1 MESISNAATAAAKAV
16 WGENTTQQ
24 EPVSG
29 VQGDVSK
36 GEPYDAG
43 NMEPARQEQVEKSME
58 GRHVESAP
66 IPHPQEDTTFRQS
79 DTHDTRDTG
88 RIPQKAS
95 DLNDVDTTTPAQASK
110 PSAALEGYDSRPAEG
125 LAARPV
131 ENIAINDGR
140 DASRDKT
147 TESKPLES
155 KAPGS
160 KPLESEPLESKA
172 LGSNPLE
179 SESLESKALDSKP
192 LESKPLESTS
202 SMPSAE
208 KTESESEESK
218 GTGQEYVRTTGFAAD
233 GGDFDA
239 TKPGAGREADRLLE
253 EKGIHHGEDG
263 FGHDGK
269 DKPSLG
275 ERIKAKLHKH

>member
-16 WGENTTQQ
+16 WGENTTKQ

-43 NMEPARQEQVEKSME
+43 NMEPARQQQVEKSME
-58 GRHVESAP
+58 GRHVESEP

-79 DTHDTRDTG
+79 DTRDTG
-88 RIPQKAS
+88 QIPQKAS

-140 DASRDKT
+140 DASRDKI
-147 TESKPLES
+147 TESTPLES
-155 KAPGS
+155 KALSS
-160 KPLESEPLESKA
+160 KPLESEPLGSKV
-172 LGSNPLE
+172 LDSKPLE
-179 SESLESKALDSKP
+179 SKP

-202 SMPSAE
+202 SMPSTE
-208 KTESESEESK
+208 KNESESEESK

>member
-16 WGENTTQQ
+16 WGENTTKQ

-43 NMEPARQEQVEKSME
+43 NMGKHSHLISYQYQPSLTDTASPEPARQEQVEKSME
-58 GRHVESAP
+58 GRHVESEP

-79 DTHDTRDTG
+79 DTRDTG

-140 DASRDKT
+140 DASRDKI
-147 TESKPLES
+147 TESTPLES
-155 KAPGS
+155 KALSS
-160 KPLESEPLESKA
+160 KPLESEPLGSKV
-172 LGSNPLE
+172 LDSKPLE
-179 SESLESKALDSKP
+179 SKP

-202 SMPSAE
+202 SMPSTE
-208 KTESESEESK
+208 KNESESEESK

-239 TKPGAGREADRLLE
+239 TKPGAGREADR
-253 EKGIHHGEDG
+253 K
-263 FGHDGK
+263 
-269 DKPSLG
+269 
-275 ERIKAKLHKH
+275 

>member
-1 MESISNAATAAAKAV
+1 MESISNAATAAARAV

-43 NMEPARQEQVEKSME
+43 NMGKHSHLISYQCQPSLTDTVSLEPARQEQVEKSME

-79 DTHDTRDTG
+79 DTHDTRDTE

-110 PSAALEGYDSRPAEG
+110 PSVALEGYDSRPAEG
-125 LAARPV
+125 LAARPI

-140 DASRDKT
+140 DASREKI
-147 TESKPLES
+147 TEPKPLES
-155 KAPGS
+155 KALGS
-160 KPLESEPLESKA
+160 KPLESEPM
-172 LGSNPLE
+172 
-179 SESLESKALDSKP
+179 ESKALDSKP
-192 LESKPLESTS
+192 LESKALESTS

-208 KTESESEESK
+208 QTESESEESK

-239 TKPGAGREADRLLE
+239 TKPGAGREADR
-253 EKGIHHGEDG
+253 
-263 FGHDGK
+263 
-269 DKPSLG
+269 
-275 ERIKAKLHKH
+275 KLHIPLVIL